1 MIANERHQH
10 LGPASPHRARVI
22 LPLLLLLAIFS
33 LIIALLTGSV
43 PIHLADLWI
52 GLTDPRSGLQRNLIL
67 ELRLPRALGAFATG
81 GLLSLA
87 GALMQVL
94 VRNPLADPYVLGI
107 SGGAA
112 VAALLSMLLGV
123 SGTWLTGSAFAGALL
138 AMALVFGLA
147 RGQGSW
153 TPMRLLLT
161 GVVLAAGWGAL
172 ISFILVTSPD
182 ANIRS
187 MLFWLMG
194 DLGFVQTPLPALL
207 MLLLGLAAC
216 WPIGRDLNVLIRGEL
231 QAGAL
236 GINSARL
243 QLILF
248 LLASLLTATAVVQA
262 GSIGFVGLV
271 IPHIMRL
278 MGLTDHR
285 LLLPAAALGGGSL
298 LVLADTLG
306 RTLLAPQQLP
316 VGIITAL
323 LGVPLFLYL
332 LRREVS
338 RP

>member
-1 MIANERHQH
+1 MNQ
-10 LGPASPHRARVI
+10 ARLY
-22 LPLLLLLAIFS
+22 LPLLLVLAICS
-33 LIIALLTGSV
+33 LILALLSGSV
-43 PIHLADLWI
+43 AIRWSELWTALDGPQA
-52 GLTDPRSGLQRNLIL
+52 GLSTQSLIL
-67 ELRLPRALGAFATG
+67 ELRLSRALSAFATG

-112 VAALLSMLLGV
+112 VAALLAMLLGLGGV
-123 SGTWLTGSAFAGALL
+123 WLTGSAFGGALL

-147 RGQGSW
+147 RGRGSW
-153 TPMRLLLT
+153 TPTRLLLT

-172 ISFILVTSPD
+172 ISFILAISPD
-182 ANIRS
+182 SNMRG

-194 DLGFVQTPLPALL
+194 DLSFAHTPIPALL
-207 MLLLGLAAC
+207 MLLLGLLVS
-216 WPIGRDLNVLIRGEL
+216 WPLGRDLNVLIRGEL

-236 GINSARL
+236 GIDSSRV
-243 QLILF
+243 QTILF

-278 MGLTDHR
+278 IGLTDHR
-285 LLLPAAALGGGSL
+285 LLLPAAALAGGSL
-298 LVLADTLG
+298 LVLADTLA
-306 RTLLAPQQLP
+306 RTILAPQQLP

-338 RP
+338 SR

>member
-1 MIANERHQH
+1 MNQ
-10 LGPASPHRARVI
+10 AR
-22 LPLLLLLAIFS
+22 LYFPLLITLALASLLLA
-33 LIIALLTGSV
+33 LLSGSV
-43 PIHLADLWI
+43 SIGWSDLRAALGGTETELA
-52 GLTDPRSGLQRNLIL
+52 SHNQIL
-67 ELRLPRALGAFATG
+67 ELRLTRALGAFATG

-112 VAALLSMLLGV
+112 VAALLTMLLGL
-123 SGTWLTGSAFAGALL
+123 GGAWLTGSAFAGALF
-138 AMALVFGLA
+138 AMLLVFGLA
-147 RGQGSW
+147 RGRGSW
-153 TPMRLLLT
+153 TPTRLLLT

-172 ISFILVTSPD
+172 ISFILAISPD
-182 ANIRS
+182 SNMRG

-194 DLGFVQTPLPALL
+194 DLSYVRSPMPALI
-207 MLLLGLAAC
+207 MLLLGLLLS
-216 WPIGRDLNVLIRGEL
+216 WPLGRDLNVLIRGEL

-236 GINSARL
+236 GIDSNRI
-243 QLILF
+243 QGILF
-248 LLASLLTATAVVQA
+248 LLASLLTAIAVVQA

-278 MGLTDHR
+278 IGLTDHR
-285 LLLPAAALGGGSL
+285 LLLPAAALAGGSL
-298 LVLADTLG
+298 LVLADTLA
-306 RTLLAPQQLP
+306 RTILAPQQLP

-338 RP
+338 SR

>member
-1 MIANERHQH
+1 MNQ
-10 LGPASPHRARVI
+10 ARVY
-22 LPLLLLLAIFS
+22 LPLLFVLAICS
-33 LIIALLTGSV
+33 LILALLSGSV
-43 PIHLADLWI
+43 SIRWSELWGALDDPLTELA
-52 GLTDPRSGLQRNLIL
+52 THSVIL
-67 ELRLPRALGAFATG
+67 ELRLTRALAAFATG

-112 VAALLSMLLGV
+112 VAALLAMLSGLGGV
-123 SGTWLTGSAFAGALL
+123 WLTGSAFGGALF

-147 RGQGSW
+147 RGRGSW
-153 TPMRLLLT
+153 TPTRLLLT

-172 ISFILVTSPD
+172 ISFILAISPD
-182 ANIRS
+182 SNMRG

-194 DLGFVQTPLPALL
+194 DLSFAHSPIPALFML
-207 MLLLGLAAC
+207 MLGLLLS
-216 WPIGRDLNVLIRGEL
+216 WPLGRDLNVLIRGEL

-236 GINSARL
+236 GIDSR
-243 QLILF
+243 QIQSILF

-278 MGLTDHR
+278 LGLTDHR
-285 LLLPAAALGGGSL
+285 LLLPAAALAGGSL
-298 LVLADTLG
+298 LVLADTLA
-306 RTLLAPQQLP
+306 RTILAPQQLP

-338 RP
+338 SR

>member
-1 MIANERHQH
+1 M
-10 LGPASPHRARVI
+10 HRARWL
-22 LPLLLLLAIFS
+22 LPLLSLLALFCLS
-33 LIIALLTGSV
+33 IALTTGSV
-43 PIHLADLWI
+43 SIRLTDLWNV
-52 GLTDPRSGLQRNLIL
+52 LTDPQPGLNRSLIL

-112 VAALLSMLLGV
+112 VAALLSMLLGL
-123 SGTWLTGSAFAGALL
+123 GGAWLTGSAFAGALL

-172 ISFILVTSPD
+172 ISFILATSPE

-194 DLGFVQTPLPALL
+194 DLGFVRTPLLALL
-207 MLLLGLAAC
+207 VLLLGLVVC
-216 WPIGRDLNVLIRGEL
+216 WPLGRDLNVLIRGEL
-231 QAGAL
+231 QAGAV
-236 GINSARL
+236 GINSGRL
-243 QLILF
+243 QIILF
-248 LLASLLTATAVVQA
+248 LLASFLTATAVVQA

-278 MGLTDHR
+278 MGLSDHR
-285 LLLPAAALGGGSL
+285 LLLPAAALSGGSL
-298 LVLADTLG
+298 LVLADTLS

-338 RP
+338 R

>member
-1 MIANERHQH
+1 MKRSHFY
-10 LGPASPHRARVI
+10 
-22 LPLLLLLAIFS
+22 LPLLFLLAVSS
-33 LIIALLTGSV
+33 LVLALLSGSVSIPLTELWAVVTGSNQ
-43 PIHLADLWI
+43 
-52 GLTDPRSGLQRNLIL
+52 GLSQSLIL

-112 VAALLSMLLGV
+112 VAALLAMLFGLGSV
-123 SGTWLTGSAFAGALL
+123 WLSGSAFAGALF
-138 AMALVFGLA
+138 AMLLVFGLA
-147 RGQGSW
+147 RGRGSW
-153 TPMRLLLT
+153 TPTRLLLT

-172 ISFILVTSPD
+172 ISFILATSPE
-182 ANIRS
+182 ANIRG

-194 DLGFVQTPLPALL
+194 DLGYVQAPLPALL
-207 MLLLGLAAC
+207 VLLFGLVAC
-216 WPIGRDLNVLIRGEL
+216 WPLGRDLNVLIRGEL

-236 GINSARL
+236 GINSGRL
-243 QLILF
+243 QIILF

-278 MGLTDHR
+278 MGFTDHR
-285 LLLPAAALGGGSL
+285 LLLPAAALAGGSL
-298 LVLADTLG
+298 LVMADTLA
-306 RTLLAPQQLP
+306 RTVLAPQQLP

-338 RP
+338 AR

>member
-1 MIANERHQH
+1 MKQSHFY
-10 LGPASPHRARVI
+10 
-22 LPLLLLLAIFS
+22 LPLLFLLAVSS
-33 LIIALLTGSV
+33 LVLALLAGSV
-43 PIHLADLWI
+43 PIPLTELWAVVTGSNQ
-52 GLTDPRSGLQRNLIL
+52 GLSQSLIL

-112 VAALLSMLLGV
+112 VAALLAMLFGLGSV
-123 SGTWLTGSAFAGALL
+123 WLSGSAFVGALF
-138 AMALVFGLA
+138 AMLLVFGLA
-147 RGQGSW
+147 RGRGSW
-153 TPMRLLLT
+153 TPTRLLLT

-172 ISFILVTSPD
+172 ISFILATSPE
-182 ANIRS
+182 ANIRG

-194 DLGFVQTPLPALL
+194 DLGYVQAPLPALL
-207 MLLLGLAAC
+207 VLLFGLVAC
-216 WPIGRDLNVLIRGEL
+216 WPLGRDLNVLIRGEL

-236 GINSARL
+236 GINSGRL
-243 QLILF
+243 QIILF

-278 MGLTDHR
+278 MGFTDHR
-285 LLLPAAALGGGSL
+285 LLLPAAALAGGSL
-298 LVLADTLG
+298 LVLADTLA
-306 RTLLAPQQLP
+306 RTVLAPQQLP

-338 RP
+338 AR

>member
-1 MIANERHQH
+1 
-10 LGPASPHRARVI
+10 
-22 LPLLLLLAIFS
+22 
-33 LIIALLTGSV
+33 
-43 PIHLADLWI
+43 
-52 GLTDPRSGLQRNLIL
+52 
-67 ELRLPRALGAFATG
+67 
-81 GLLSLA
+81 
-87 GALMQVL
+87 
-94 VRNPLADPYVLGI
+94 
-107 SGGAA
+107 
-112 VAALLSMLLGV
+112 MLLGV
-123 SGTWLTGSAFAGALL
+123 GGAWLTGSAFIGALL

-172 ISFILVTSPD
+172 ISFILATSPE
-182 ANIRS
+182 ASIRS

-194 DLGFVQTPLPALL
+194 DLGFVRTPLPALL
-207 MLLLGLAAC
+207 VLLLGLLVC
-216 WPIGRDLNVLIRGEL
+216 WPLGRDLNVLIRGEL
-231 QAGAL
+231 QAGAV

-243 QLILF
+243 QIILF
-248 LLASLLTATAVVQA
+248 LLASFLTATAVVQA

-285 LLLPAAALGGGSL
+285 LLLPAAALSGGSL
-298 LVLADTLG
+298 LVLADTLS

-332 LRREVS
+332 LRREVG
-338 RP
+338 R

>member
-1 MIANERHQH
+1 MNQ
-10 LGPASPHRARVI
+10 AR
-22 LPLLLLLAIFS
+22 LYFPLLFVLAICS
-33 LIIALLTGSV
+33 LILALLSGSV
-43 PIHLADLWI
+43 SIHWSELWTTLV
-52 GLTDPRSGLQRNLIL
+52 GEQTTQSLIL
-67 ELRLPRALGAFATG
+67 ELRLTRALGAFATG

-112 VAALLSMLLGV
+112 VAALLAMLLGL
-123 SGTWLTGSAFAGALL
+123 GGIWLTGSAFGGALF
-138 AMALVFGLA
+138 AMVLVFGLA
-147 RGQGSW
+147 RGRGSW
-153 TPMRLLLT
+153 TPTRLLLT

-172 ISFILVTSPD
+172 ISFILAISPD
-182 ANIRS
+182 SNIRG

-194 DLGFVQTPLPALL
+194 DLSYALSPLPALF
-207 MLLLGLAAC
+207 MLLLGLIVS
-216 WPIGRDLNVLIRGEL
+216 WPLGRDLNVLIRGEL

-236 GINSARL
+236 GIDSNRIQGL
-243 QLILF
+243 LF

-278 MGLTDHR
+278 LGLTDHR
-285 LLLPAAALGGGSL
+285 LLLPAAALAGGSL
-298 LVLADTLG
+298 LVLADTLA
-306 RTLLAPQQLP
+306 RTILAPQQLP

-332 LRREVS
+332 LQREAS
-338 RP
+338 SQ